1 MDLLMGELEA
11 MGFWHGAQEEVMKHS
26 EAPAIVYRCRIEMQ
40 ATQHNVSYW
49 DNNDKDGLSQN
60 GFHL

>member
-1 MDLLMGELEA
+1 MDLLMGELET

-40 ATQHNVSYW
+40 ATQHNVSY
-49 DNNDKDGLSQN
+49 
-60 GFHL
+60 